1 LVGWL
6 CIVTNIDR
14 LVSLG
19 EISPFARVAAVV
31 ICIGLLLAGVS
42 RGRLWIYVGA
52 TLLSPFVRV
61 LTGEEILGTG
71 FAYMVVETCIFVVT
85 VGLSNKV
92 LNSIGTLKTVAED
105 AVTIQLGAELFETGR
120 GDQGLQEEMSRARR
134 FERPLTMITVSAKG
148 QRKQQELH
156 QLLVKAQ
163 REVIDRYV
171 EGRLYRLLQ
180 QKVRDC
186 DIVTR
191 QNGQFLILMPET
203 DRQYA
208 QTILERVQE
217 AAMDEIGLTVNAGIA
232 SFPSEER
239 TLVGLLDRASTE
251 MDANLLSSPPRTPK

>member
-1 LVGWL
+1 
-6 CIVTNIDR
+6 
-14 LVSLG
+14 
-19 EISPFARVAAVV
+19 
-31 ICIGLLLAGVS
+31 
-42 RGRLWIYVGA
+42 
-52 TLLSPFVRV
+52 
-61 LTGEEILGTG
+61 
-71 FAYMVVETCIFVVT
+71 
-85 VGLSNKV
+85 V

-217 AAMDEIGLTVNAGIA
+217 AAMDEIGLTVHAGIA